1 MLCYGTRTGSLSV
14 LNPNTNPNFSYNW
27 ENINVPGVSV
37 GTGAVVNNLPAGV
50 YVLESQYGDS
60 LNFGLSYEGCTNRD
74 TVEITQID
82 EIVVMLMLT
91 MLIVL
96 DRTTEVY
103 QQHHQMVTLL
113 VVPVLIFYNGI
124 QVVQESEQLLVY

>member
-1 MLCYGTRTGSLSV
+1 M

-82 EIVVMLMLT
+82 EI
-91 MLIVL
+91 LI
-96 DRTTEVY
+96 
-103 QQHHQMVTLL
+103 
-113 VVPVLIFYNGI
+113 NGI
-124 QVVQESEQLLVY
+124 IFDVDCYGNRFNWFRYNFGSWGLSKRKGC